1 MPTNTNPVPQA
12 MARRTTTDHW
22 QSRWQALDQWLAAF
36 HQIWLPAPFAE
47 PAPEWRSRYPDTA
60 AFLEALDDAAV
71 ARFEADPAGL
81 IAALPSELSGLAARA
96 ALIDLPRL
104 DGTDQTLPE
113 TRAVDMPGRKRQQ
126 AGAFA
131 GAIQPLRGP
140 LLDWCCGKGH
150 LARTLAPL
158 ANGPLTGWEWN
169 PALVDAGNAL
179 ARHYDDPVTLITQDV
194 LADDLVWP
202 APQHGVALHA
212 CGDLHRRLIRGAAAR
227 DWPRVS
233 LSPCCFHLTACE
245 HYRPLSERAAE
256 QSSVP
261 PLSRPDLR
269 LAVRETVTA
278 PARVRRQT
286 SQTQCWRLG
295 FDALQRDLQQADVY
309 LPLPSHPPELNNAD
323 FAAFCRWAAQER
335 DLAVPADVDFDH
347 WLAEGKRRQRQVRR
361 HELLRHLFRRP
372 LEVWMVLDYALY
384 LEEQGYRV
392 RLGTFCERRLTPR
405 NLLLDAVRY

>member
-1 MPTNTNPVPQA
+1 MPATTKHAP
-12 MARRTTTDHW
+12 RTADTDRW
-22 QSRWQALDQWLAAF
+22 LSRWQALDRWLAAF
-36 HQIWLPAPFAE
+36 HQVWLPAPFAE
-47 PAPEWRSRYPDTA
+47 PAPDWRSRYPETA
-60 AFLEALDDAAV
+60 AFLEALDDIAV
-71 ARFEADPAGL
+71 ARFEADAAAL
-81 IAALPSELSGLAARA
+81 IAALPSELPGLEARA
-96 ALIDLPRL
+96 ALIDLPQL
-104 DGTDQTLPE
+104 AGPDQTLPE

-131 GAIQPLRGP
+131 GAIQPVQGP

-158 ANGPLTGWEWN
+158 ASGPLTGWEWN
-169 PALVDAGNAL
+169 PDLVDAGNAL

-202 APQHGVALHA
+202 DSHHAVALHA
-212 CGDLHRRLIRGAAAR
+212 CGDLHRRLIRGAAAHG
-227 DWPRVS
+227 WPRIS
-233 LSPCCFHLTACE
+233 LSPCCFHLTAR
-245 HYRPLSERAAE
+245 HDYQPLSARAAG
-256 QSSVP
+256 QTVVP
-261 PLSRPDLR
+261 PLSRQDLR

-286 SQTQCWRLG
+286 SQTQRWRLG
-295 FDALQRDLQQADVY
+295 FDTLQRHLRQTDAY
-309 LPLPSHPPELNNAD
+309 LPLPSHPPQLNQAD

-335 DLAVPADVDFDH
+335 ELQLPADVDFDR
-347 WLAEGKRRQRQVRR
+347 WLAEGERRQHQVRR

-405 NLLLDAVRY
+405 NLLLDAVRH